1 MTATRIDYSSELN
14 PSQLEAVTTTEGP
27 VLVVAGAGS
36 GKTRTLVYR
45 VAYLIEKGINP
56 CSILLLTFT
65 RKASREMMRRASA
78 ILDHRCAEVKGGT
91 FHSFSNTTLRKYAA
105 RLGYKNNFTI
115 VDRDD
120 AENIINLL
128 RGELGFDKDKK
139 RFPSKGTI
147 LNVISKNINTGLSF
161 REILE
166 DEYPQFIDEEYN
178 LNTLAEKYHIYKSN
192 NSIMDY
198 DDLLLNLLRLLKE
211 NDDISARLSRENK
224 YIMVDEYQDT
234 NRIQAQIASLL
245 ASEHENLLVVGDD
258 AQSIYSFRGADF
270 RNIMDFPKIFP
281 ATRVIALEEN
291 YRSTRPILSFANAI
305 TENFK
310 ERYAKTLFS
319 SLESNQLPELVR
331 PMDEEEQS
339 AFVCER
345 ILQLSESGVP
355 LSEIAVLFRSAW
367 VSNELEVDLTARNI
381 PFVKFG
387 GLKFIEA
394 AHIKDVL
401 SILRIALNVSDMV
414 AWHRTLLLLPG
425 LGAKG
430 AKNLVNKIAATQ
442 SYDVLA
448 AKEFSSKKYCEELKK
463 LHSLIKAFGSDQTN
477 NSEEKIKEVINFY
490 RPLMEANYDD
500 SKKRMDDLVS
510 FVHISSR
517 YKDLID
523 FISAITLE
531 SPESSEL
538 EPSVSE
544 KEHVVL
550 STIHSS
556 KGLEWHTVF
565 IISLVEGVLPS
576 HYAVKKDE
584 NVEEERR
591 LFYVA
596 ATRAKKNLYLI
607 SPEVA
612 PARSFYSSYHSFSS
626 ESRFISEIPGLDEL
640 TARREM
646 EDLDLGG
653 PSEQDEDQSSSE
665 KKNASQIKQRI
676 LQYFSKN

>member
-1 MTATRIDYSSELN
+1 
-14 PSQLEAVTTTEGP
+14 
-27 VLVVAGAGS
+27 
-36 GKTRTLVYR
+36 
-45 VAYLIEKGINP
+45 
-56 CSILLLTFT
+56 
-65 RKASREMMRRASA
+65 
-78 ILDHRCAEVKGGT
+78 
-91 FHSFSNTTLRKYAA
+91 
-105 RLGYKNNFTI
+105 
-115 VDRDD
+115 
-120 AENIINLL
+120 
-128 RGELGFDKDKK
+128 
-139 RFPSKGTI
+139 
-147 LNVISKNINTGLSF
+147 
-161 REILE
+161 
-166 DEYPQFIDEEYN
+166 
-178 LNTLAEKYHIYKSN
+178 
-192 NSIMDY
+192 
-198 DDLLLNLLRLLKE
+198 
-211 NDDISARLSRENK
+211 
-224 YIMVDEYQDT
+224 
-234 NRIQAQIASLL
+234 
-245 ASEHENLLVVGDD
+245 
-258 AQSIYSFRGADF
+258 
-270 RNIMDFPKIFP
+270 MDFPKIFP